1 VNLQLQNE
9 KAKLFLS
16 LHRRGGKLLVLPNVW
31 NPIGARIL
39 EKKGYPAVA
48 TASAAISASLGYED
62 GEKIKRAT
70 AIELIGRIARSVE
83 VPVTADIETGYGESL
98 AELEVTAQ
106 QIIESGAVG
115 VNIEDGLEWGGG
127 LRTIE
132 DQCQRIATFRQSAD
146 RCGVHMVINARTDSF
161 VSSSFTSKEEAAEE
175 AVARA
180 KAFSAAGADCFYP
193 IGPLDEATVR
203 FLRERIESPINILV
217 TPTAAPLSVMQ
228 DIGVNRVSFGPYI
241 FRSLIR
247 KFVNIADVLLTT
259 GDYSC
264 FTDMMSR
271 AEIGE
276 YLLAGRE

>member
-1 VNLQLQNE
+1 MSGRSQKE
-9 KAKLFLS
+9 KADIFLS
-16 LHRRGGKLLVLPNVW
+16 LHANGKLLVLPNVW
-31 NPIGARIL
+31 DPIGARIL

-70 AIELIGRIARSVE
+70 AIDLIGRIARSVD

-106 QIIESGAVG
+106 QVIESGAVG

-132 DQCQRIATFRQSAD
+132 DQCQRIAAFRQSAD
-146 RCGVHMVINARTDSF
+146 RCGVHLVINARTDSF

-180 KAFSAAGADCFYP
+180 KAFSTAGADCFYP

-203 FLRERIESPINILV
+203 LLRERIESPINILV

-247 KFVNIADVLLTT
+247 KFVDIADVLLTT

-264 FTDMMSR
+264 FSDMMSR